1 MLTSATIDMVN
12 RQEHGFGLSATFTP
26 ISVMVEDKL
35 ALSVMIRL
43 CPFALTRFVLLIVIT
58 GQRNLLF
65 TVTVVPIGVS
75 LLILVWHVSL
85 LWLFLVFM
93 LGRRPGVRFSG
104 ATLAQHVVLRL
115 RDRWRIL
122 HGRDNSLLRVHSP
135 HTTSTRARRTGPPR
149 LASWGR
155 RWCRTRSPSG
165 CPTA

>member
-1 MLTSATIDMVN
+1 MVKDFLTLAVVAFFLVSPSGNTHAFLICAGLGDLVCSVL
-12 RQEHGFGLSATFTP
+12 RVPVRIISLLLLHCFVWHG
-26 ISVMVEDKL
+26 
-35 ALSVMIRL
+35 
-43 CPFALTRFVLLIVIT
+43 
-58 GQRNLLF
+58 NLL
-65 TVTVVPIGVS
+65 S
-75 LLILVWHVSL
+75 LLLM
-85 LWLFLVFM
+85 FM

-115 RDRWRIL
+115 RDRKRIL

-135 HTTSTRARRTGPPR
+135 HTTSTQARRTGPPR